1 MERTHKL
8 SKIAAVVIALAALV
22 ILLLWMQGLLGGGKI
37 EPGEV
42 PYVTRGLKE
51 PYRVEEVK
59 KTTHPSF
66 EEAVGTV
73 KARREVLISP
83 RIMGTIVELPVKAG
97 DAVKRDLLLARLDDR
112 DIKARLGQ
120 ARSAAGAAESEFQR
134 ASSDYERY
142 KRLRSQQAATQQ
154 QFESIEAA
162 YLAAK
167 ARLAQASELVQEAQ
181 ITLGYTVIRSP
192 IDGLVVE
199 KHMQVGDMAS
209 PGQPI
214 MTLQEQGPLRLEAAV
229 REGVAGSIET
239 GDQLKVRIDAL
250 DLELAGTVEEKVP
263 AADPMTRS
271 FLVKVSLPQRPG
283 LRSGMF
289 GRIYVPVGSASVLTV
304 PRTAIQRV
312 GELDLVWVLSEQRP
326 ERRYVRTGYEYG
338 DRIEVL
344 SGLRE
349 GEKVILPSASSGEG
363 APGPSKEGRP
373 ATQLMRYTPE
383 SIPQGLGLSGLG
395 LRGSPG
401 LVRPAAYVR
410 EARG

>member
-1 MERTHKL
+1 MERMHKL
-8 SKIAAVVIALAALV
+8 SKIATVVVALAALV
-22 ILLLWMQGLLGGGKI
+22 ILLLWMQGLLGGNKI
-37 EPGEV
+37 EPGEA
-42 PYVTRGLKE
+42 PYVTKAFKE
-51 PYRVEEVK
+51 PYSVEEVK
-59 KTTHPSF
+59 KTNHLSF
-66 EEAVGTV
+66 EEVAGTV
-73 KARREVLISP
+73 RARREVLISP

-97 DAVKRDLLLARLDDR
+97 DAVTRDHLLARLDDR
-112 DIKARLGQ
+112 DIKARLEQ
-120 ARSAAGAAESEFQR
+120 ARSAASAAESEFLR

-154 QFESIEAA
+154 QFESVEAA

-192 IDGLVVE
+192 IDGIVVE

-229 REGVAGSIET
+229 REGIAGSINT

-289 GRIYVPVGSASVLTV
+289 GRIYLPVGSASVLTV
-304 PRTAIQRV
+304 PRAAIQRV

-338 DRIEVL
+338 DRVEVL

-349 GEKVILPSASSGEG
+349 GDKVILLSSPSAEG
-363 APGPSKEGRP
+363 APSPSQENRP
-373 ATQLMRYTPE
+373 QKQLMKHTPDAT
-383 SIPQGLGLSGLG
+383 PLGRALSGLAF
-395 LRGSPG
+395 RGSPD
-401 LVRPAAYVR
+401 PAHPASQVQ